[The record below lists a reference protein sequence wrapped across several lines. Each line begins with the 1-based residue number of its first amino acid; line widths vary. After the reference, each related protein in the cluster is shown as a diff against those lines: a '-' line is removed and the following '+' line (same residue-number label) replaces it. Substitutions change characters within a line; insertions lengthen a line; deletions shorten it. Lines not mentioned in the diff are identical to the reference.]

1 MPNDAYLDSSVHW
14 KVRSGT
20 ASFQEQRYSE
30 AAESILES
38 GLATRVI
45 QRIGSGKEA
54 DVYACADDRM
64 LLAVKV
70 YRLYRTNH
78 RGGRPVKQD
87 SMGHRAAQELEMLTC
102 AWRGG
107 ARVPEPGRRVEN
119 MFSME
124 YLGTDDGPA
133 PRLST
138 VAPESPERMLPA
150 VLSQVRKL
158 AEAGV
163 VHTDLSP
170 FNVLVH
176 RQEPWVIDL
185 GQAVHVDRLGAS
197 PWIRLTEAGDALAR
211 GLRTFDRYFRRY
223 GLRVEVDEEV
233 AAILAS
239 VDRFGVLR

>member
-1 MPNDAYLDSSVHW
+1 MPNNHYLDSSVHW

-20 ASFQEQRYSE
+20 ATFQEQRYSE
-30 AAESILES
+30 AADSILEC
-38 GLATRVI
+38 GLATEVL

-78 RGGRPVKQD
+78 RGGRPVKQE
-87 SMGHRAAQELEMLTC
+87 SMGYRAAEEIEMLTS

-124 YLGTDDGPA
+124 YLGTPDGPA

-138 VAPESPERMLPA
+138 VTLEAPDRMRTA
-150 VLSQVRKL
+150 IVEQVRKM

-176 RQEPWVIDL
+176 RGEPWVIDL
-185 GQAVHVDRLGAS
+185 GQAVRVDRLGMP
-197 PWIRLTEAGDALAR
+197 PWVRLNEAGASLTR
-211 GLRTFDRYFRRY
+211 GLTTFDRYFRKY
-223 GLRVEVDEEV
+223 GLRVEVEAEV
-233 AAILAS
+233 SAILAS
-239 VDRFGVLR
+239 LDRFGVLG